1 MNASSKDSQA
11 LEQATT
17 GAGLSGDANDAR
29 SPNPAPSAPAPGVSD
44 TPATSDSPSTA
55 NPAASSG
62 GASEPSASQ
71 AFPDASKPGS
81 EPPSEAGKSDKP
93 KVPVPTQ
100 DAQGE
105 LPSPDAVGEAG

>member
-1 MNASSKDSQA
+1 MTASSKDSQA

-29 SPNPAPSAPAPGVSD
+29 SPNPAPSAPMSNPSD
-44 TPATSDSPSTA
+44 
-55 NPAASSG
+55 ASSIANVVAPAG
-62 GASEPSASQ
+62 GASDGAAPE

-93 KVPVPTQ
+93 KIPVPAQ
-100 DAQGE
+100 DARGE